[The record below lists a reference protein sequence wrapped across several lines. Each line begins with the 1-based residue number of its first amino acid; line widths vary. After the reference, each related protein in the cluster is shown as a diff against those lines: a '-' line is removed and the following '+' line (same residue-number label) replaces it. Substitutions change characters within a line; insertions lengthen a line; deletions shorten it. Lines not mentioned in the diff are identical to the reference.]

1 MNQRKLYGVNSL
13 RKYRCNPESYIKRQE
28 QKAKDE
34 KEYQHLRFSTRK
46 KIQQDKWE
54 ENQNSVILNKT
65 IKKNGLK
72 CHQDFFF

>member
-34 KEYQHLRFSTRK
+34 KEYQHLNLANDENTA
-46 KIQQDKWE
+46 IQ
-54 ENQNSVILNKT
+54 NK
-65 IKKNGLK
+65 
-72 CHQDFFF
+72 C